1 MKLSEVTIVEI
12 KQFCRID
19 FEDDDII
26 LMQFWNSA
34 ISYVRNYTGLTDI
47 EMEEK
52 EDITI
57 AALVVLSD
65 MYDNRSYMIKEAAVN
80 KISKGIMDMHSKNLM

>member
-26 LMQFWNSA
+26 LMQFWDSA
-34 ISYVRNYTGLTDI
+34 ISYVRNYTGLTDV

-65 MYDNRSYMIKEAAVN
+65 MYDNRSYMNKEAAVN